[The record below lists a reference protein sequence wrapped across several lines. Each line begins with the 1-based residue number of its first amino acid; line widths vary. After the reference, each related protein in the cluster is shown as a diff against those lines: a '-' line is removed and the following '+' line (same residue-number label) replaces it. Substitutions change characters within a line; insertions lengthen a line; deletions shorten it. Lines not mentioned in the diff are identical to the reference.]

1 MIKQNSAERVTIYL
15 NTKEE
20 WRFWLE
26 NNHHIAQSIWVIC
39 NTKKSNLPV
48 VNWTELV
55 DEALCFG
62 WIDST
67 RKTVD
72 HHSFVQLF
80 GKRKKQSTWSAI
92 NKEKVQKLIDEG
104 QMTKAGYECIE
115 TAKLNGSWNVLD
127 EVEQLVIP
135 DDLSDAFAEYDGSR
149 TYFLSLSRSVRKMLL
164 QWIVLAKRAETRT
177 NRIQEVARQAGLRQK
192 PVQFR

>member
-1 MIKQNSAERVTIYL
+1 MAAVAQQNHYL
-15 NTKEE
+15 NQGV
-20 WRFWLE
+20 WVLC
-26 NNHHIAQSIWVIC
+26 NNA
-39 NTKKSNLPV
+39 KSGRTV
-48 VNWTELV
+48 VPWSDLV

-80 GKRKKQSTWSAI
+80 SKRKKHSTWSAV
-92 NKEKVQKLIDEG
+92 NKEKVQKLIGEG
-104 QMTKAGYECIE
+104 RMTKAGYECIKM
-115 TAKLNGSWNVLD
+115 AKQNGSWILLD

-135 DDLSDAFAEYDGSR
+135 DDLSDAFDEYDGSR

-164 QWIVLAKRAETRT
+164 QWIVLAKRPETRAK
-177 NRIQEVARQAGLRQK
+177 RILETAKQAGLRQK
-192 PVQFR
+192 PAQFR

>member
-1 MIKQNSAERVTIYL
+1 MQKKGERQTVYITSG
-15 NTKEE
+15 KE
-20 WRFWLE
+20 WRDWLQQ
-26 NNHHIAQSIWVIC
+26 NHHLEQGVWLLCYNAKSG
-39 NTKKSNLPV
+39 NTV
-48 VNWTELV
+48 VPWSDLV

-80 GKRKKQSTWSAI
+80 SKRKKQSTWSAV
-92 NKEKVQKLIDEG
+92 NKEKVQKLIEQG
-104 QMTKAGYECIE
+104 RMTKAGYECIE
-115 TAKLNGSWNVLD
+115 MAKQNGSWILLD

-135 DDLSDAFAEYDGSR
+135 DDLAGAFHDYEGSKA
-149 TYFLSLSRSVRKMLL
+149 YFLSLSRSVRKMLL
-164 QWIVLAKRAETRT
+164 QWIVLAKRPETRAK
-177 NRIQEVARQAGLRQK
+177 RIHEVAVHAGLRQK

>member
-1 MIKQNSAERVTIYL
+1 MQKKVERETVYIETR
-15 NTKEE
+15 EE
-20 WRFWLE
+20 WRQWLQQNHSLKQGVWVLC
-26 NNHHIAQSIWVIC
+26 NNA
-39 NTKKSNLPV
+39 KSGRAV
-48 VNWTELV
+48 VPWSDLV
-55 DEALCFG
+55 NEALCFG

-72 HHSFVQLF
+72 YHSFVQLF

-135 DDLSDAFAEYDGSR
+135 DDLSDAFAEYNGSR

-164 QWIVLAKRAETRT
+164 QWIVLAKRPETRT